1 MLSARGTSYCKLIQG
16 FGGFENLFGTG
27 ADPIVLR
34 QVDPAYGAVGSD
46 EEFGGTCDVATVHA
60 LSGVD
65 EVVTANGF
73 EVGIGE
79 YGESEAGLAREV
91 ARDIGRIYADGDG
104 IDSGGANLRD
114 LAFDTP

>member
-27 ADPIVLR
+27 ADPVVLG
-34 QVDPAYGAVGSD
+34 QVDPADGAVGSD
-46 EEFGGTCDVATVHA
+46 EEFGGTCDIASIHA
-60 LSGVD
+60 LSGVN